1 MMQASEP
8 LFVLHSRPYRESSAL
23 VDVFGAFGRVRT
35 VLRAARSRSGSLA
48 RPFIPLEAHV
58 AGRGELKNLQKVA
71 ALAPPYLLQGQ
82 ALFSGFY
89 LNELLV
95 RLLPAEDPYPALFE
109 LYGLT
114 LAALAQGRPVEP
126 LLRTFEWRLLD
137 LLGYGF
143 SLTQALDG
151 EAIET
156 QRLYRFLPDQG
167 FEAVDEVRPG
177 CLAGAE
183 ILALERGEWD
193 DPTVVRAAKRL
204 MRQALAPHLGSKP
217 LMSRELFAKPSESSH
232 E

>member
-1 MMQASEP
+1 MQASEP
-8 LFVLHSRPYRESSAL
+8 LFVLHARPYRESSAL

-48 RPFIPLEAHV
+48 RPFIPLEAQLS
-58 AGRGELKNLQKVA
+58 GRGELKNLQRVA

-89 LNELLV
+89 MNELLV
-95 RLLPAEDPYPALFE
+95 RLLPAEDPYPALFD

-143 SLTQALDG
+143 SLSLAL
-151 EAIET
+151 
-156 QRLYRFLPDQG
+156 
-167 FEAVDEVRPG
+167 DEVRPG

-217 LMSRELFAKPSESSH
+217 LMSRELFAKPSE
-232 E
+232 